1 MDTKE
6 VAGKEQVGDAAGQI
20 WRLLDQGGP
29 QTLAQLKKK
38 LNGGSELLD
47 FAVGWLAR
55 EDKLEILK
63 DKKSILLRLK

>member
-6 VAGKEQVGDAAGQI
+6 VAVSAQVGDAAGEV

-29 QTLAQLKKK
+29 QTLTQLRKK
-38 LNGGSELLD
+38 LDGGSELLD

-55 EDKLEILK
+55 EDKLEILRE
-63 DKKSILLRLK
+63 KKSILLRLK

>member
-6 VAGKEQVGDAAGQI
+6 VAVSAQVGDAAGEV

-29 QTLAQLKKK
+29 QTLAQLRKK
-38 LNGGSELLD
+38 LDGGSELLD

-55 EDKLEILK
+55 EDKLEIFRE
-63 DKKSILLRLK
+63 KKSILLRLK